1 MRRLRAYA
9 QDKTSLDNASLDGKI
24 KRREPTALCAH
35 YGVSGFT
42 AYFLQVFVQCVSFSE
57 KIFDC

>member
-9 QDKTSLDNASLDGKI
+9 QDKTSLDNASLNGKI
-24 KRREPTALCAH
+24 KPRAPTLYAH